1 MSGVQN
7 LANAVTT
14 DPSFAKQT
22 NGMMPVK
29 EARKLV
35 HPGTSG
41 PIKTKSPILKGK

>member
-1 MSGVQN
+1 MSGMQN

-22 NGMMPVK
+22 AGMMPVS

-35 HPGTSG
+35 HPGTA
-41 PIKTKSPILKGK
+41 PKAKTTPKGK

>member
-1 MSGVQN
+1 MSGMQN

-22 NGMMPVK
+22 DGMMPLK

-35 HPGTSG
+35 HPGSAG
-41 PIKTKSPILKGK
+41 VKAKPAIKGK